1 MKFDRKK
8 FLRGIVVVAFIVAI
22 AGGGAYGILLFKTH
36 NNLLETISNW
46 QHWQLAT
53 LPHWQHSR
61 GLERVGGVWYHIDD
75 FWMGGSPLEGMKW

>member
-53 LPHWQHSR
+53 LPHWQHF
-61 GLERVGGVWYHIDD
+61 LGGVQQFASVRTPRIW
-75 FWMGGSPLEGMKW
+75 FRV